1 MLSYLSYLSVLL
13 DHPVCFEYFYL
24 PLLLK
29 ALYAHEIS
37 HLKPSRIFNA
47 KRILT
52 LCKLSKPM
60 QWVHNERMYKNI
72 TQGLQSLV
80 GNIDPKE
87 KAKTKRKEFLGCSE
101 NVL

>member
-60 QWVHNERMYKNI
+60 GPQLTDVQKLLKYH
-72 TQGLQSLV
+72 TGP
-80 GNIDPKE
+80 PKP
-87 KAKTKRKEFLGCSE
+87 CWQY
-101 NVL
+101 